1 VLATYIH
8 TYIYIYIGS
17 TVNEANVGSSL
28 KTMDATGKKKKKKTL
43 RLPIVAKDL
52 QYFCFAL
59 TKKIYISY
67 RDLQGYLDSLLM
79 VNGT

>member
-1 VLATYIH
+1 
-8 TYIYIYIGS
+8 
-17 TVNEANVGSSL
+17 
-28 KTMDATGKKKKKKTL
+28 MDATGKKKKKKTL